1 MRDPRGIRAKV
12 LTQIKS
18 PDDRDIG
25 IPYRSLHLRI
35 VGCVR

>member
-1 MRDPRGIRAKV
+1 MRGPRYSRAEV

-25 IPYRSLHLRI
+25 IPYRALHLRV
-35 VGCVR
+35 VGV